1 MLFRSTK
8 ELIGRIENESIRMG
22 HLVEDLLLLAR
33 LDQSREMKQEPV
45 NISSVVAES
54 VESARAA
61 GPDHPITVDA
71 GEEIYVVGDVNR
83 IHQVIANLLANARI
97 HTPAGTKINV
107 EVAEEESAVSVTVSD
122 NGPGLNDQDREKIFE
137 RFYRADKS
145 RSRTGQEGTGLGLSI
160 VDAVMRAHGGHVSV
174 DSKIG
179 EGTSFKLV
187 FPLHRA

>member
-1 MLFRSTK
+1 
-8 ELIGRIENESIRMG
+8 
-22 HLVEDLLLLAR
+22 
-33 LDQSREMKQEPV
+33 
-45 NISSVVAES
+45 VVAES

-71 GEEIYVVGDVNR
+71 GEEIYVVGDINR